1 MSDTPPHVE
10 KLYREML
17 MSRSPAE
24 RLKMACDMFD
34 TARALLTAGILREK
48 PHLDP
53 AALRAELFRR
63 MYRSDFTEAELDK
76 LINRIF

>member
-34 TARALLTAGILREK
+34 TVRVLMTAGILREK
-48 PHLDP
+48 PNLNP
-53 AALRAELFRR
+53 AGLRAELFRR
-63 MYRSDFTEAELDK
+63 M
-76 LINRIF
+76 